1 MLDYK
6 KIKKSLKRA
15 LKSIE
20 QMEMLD
26 ELLRAQQTGQLPPHL
41 SPRMLASEFASAT
54 QEFMQHLQLPMST
67 SDISRPSLASGNSEP
82 PPMGYEEWLKKL
94 QMRQGGQPI
103 APVSPVA
110 TSAAPSIQ
118 SAGQVD
124 EAVRQ
129 SEARL
134 RAIID
139 ATPLGICITNQNY
152 IFEYVN
158 RAYAEIYGYE
168 PHEMLGKPFTMIV
181 EREKEAF
188 WRDLHDKYLAGYK
201 EIRGEWR
208 TVHKT
213 GKLLTILADAARI
226 VGTDGKPKKVTF
238 VMDITELTRLREESR
253 QNEVMLMQTEK
264 MSSLGQMAAGLAHE
278 MNTPLGFVRNNIEL
292 LEAKNKETK
301 ELLALYEKLRS
312 QIMYGSPNDV
322 AMLLSQIDNV
332 AQKVKNR
339 VWQESE
345 NLFRSAVEGVN
356 RIQDLVLSLKNFS
369 RLDEAEFKPTDI
381 NENIESTL
389 KIAAHLFKGGIQLVK
404 EFSPLPPVQAYPAQM
419 NQVFLNLITNAVH
432 AVDERTGRITIR
444 TMQQGNNVVVKVID
458 NGKGIPPEN
467 LKKIFDPFF
476 TTKPVGEGTGLGL
489 TIAYKIIE
497 KHGGKIDV
505 QSQVGRGTEFTI
517 TLPVSGAALAGAT
530 KQAAGSPFAD
540 SPFAE

>member
-6 KIKKSLKRA
+6 KIKKSLKKA

-41 SPRMLASEFASAT
+41 SPRLLASEFASAT
-54 QEFMQHLQLPMST
+54 QEFIQHLQLPMSAG
-67 SDISRPSLASGNSEP
+67 DGSRPSLASGDSAP
-82 PPMGYEEWLKKL
+82 PPMGYEEWLRKL
-94 QMRQGGQPI
+94 QMRQGGQPSAPI
-103 APVSPVA
+103 APSASPA
-110 TSAAPSIQ
+110 IQ

-181 EREKEAF
+181 ERDKEPF

-208 TVHKT
+208 TVHKS
-213 GKLLTILADAARI
+213 GKPLTILADAARI
-226 VGTDGKPKKVTF
+226 VGADGKPKKVTF

-278 MNTPLGFVRNNIEL
+278 MNTPLGFVRNNLEL
-292 LEAKNKETK
+292 LEGKHKETK

-322 AMLLSQIDNV
+322 AMLLSQIDSV
-332 AQKVKNR
+332 AQRVKNR
-339 VWQESE
+339 VWQESD
-345 NLFRSAVEGVN
+345 NLFRSAIEGID

-369 RLDEAEFKPTDI
+369 RLDEAELKPTDI

-389 KIAAHLFKGGIQLVK
+389 KIASHLFKGGIQLVK
-404 EFSPLPPVQAYPAQM
+404 EFSPLPMVQAYPAQL

-432 AVDERTGRITIR
+432 AVDEKTGRIVIK
-444 TMQQGNNVVVKVID
+444 TMQHGNHVVIKVID

-489 TIAYKIIE
+489 TIAYKIVE
-497 KHGGKIDV
+497 RHGGKIDV

-517 TLPVSGAALAGAT
+517 TLPVSGTAT
-530 KQAAGSPFAD
+530 AVKQSATSPFAD

>member
-20 QMEMLD
+20 QMELLE
-26 ELLRAQQTGQLPPHL
+26 ELMRAQQTGQLPPHL
-41 SPRMLASEFASAT
+41 SPRMLASEFSMAT
-54 QEFMQHLQLPMST
+54 QQFMQQLQLPVQGETMHSAPA
-67 SDISRPSLASGNSEP
+67 PSNGEP

-103 APVSPVA
+103 APV
-110 TSAAPSIQ
+110 APSPAPAAI
-118 SAGQVD
+118 SSGAGVD
-124 EAVRQ
+124 EAIRQ

-134 RAIID
+134 RTIID
-139 ATPLGICITNQNY
+139 ATPLGICITNADCV
-152 IFEYVN
+152 FEYVN
-158 RAYAEIYGYE
+158 KAYADIYGYHPSE
-168 PHEMLGKPFTMIV
+168 LIGKPFTMIV
-181 EREKEAF
+181 EPEKVSF

-201 EIRGEWR
+201 EIRGEWK
-208 TVHKT
+208 TVHKS

-238 VMDITELTRLREESR
+238 VMDVTELSKLREESR
-253 QNEVMLMQTEK
+253 QNEVQMMQTEK
-264 MSSLGQMAAGLAHE
+264 MSSLGQMVAGLAHE
-278 MNTPLGFVRNNIEL
+278 MNTPLGFVKNNMEM

-301 ELLALYEKLRS
+301 ELIALYEKLRS

-332 AQKVKNR
+332 SQRVKNR
-339 VWQESE
+339 IWQESDT
-345 NLFRSAVEGVN
+345 LFRSSIEGID
-356 RIQDLVLSLKNFS
+356 RIQDLILNLKNFS
-369 RLDEAEFKPTDI
+369 RLDEADFKPTDI

-389 KIAAHLFKGGIQLVK
+389 KIAGHLFKGGIQVIK
-404 EFSPLPPVQAYPAQM
+404 EFSQVPMVQAFPAQM

-432 AVDERTGRITIR
+432 AVDERTGRITIK
-444 TMQQGNNVVVKVID
+444 TMHQGNSVVIKVID

-476 TTKPVGEGTGLGL
+476 TTKPVGQGTGLGL
-489 TIAYKIIE
+489 SIAYKIIE
-497 KHGGKIDV
+497 KHGGKIEV

-517 TLPVSGAALAGAT
+517 TLPVSGSAQPMAT
-530 KQAAGSPFAD
+530 KQSANSPFAD